1 MTIMISSHILEE
13 LSKVANVFGIINN
26 GKLIKE
32 LTEEKLKA
40 ECEEKIEIITENTD
54 LATSI
59 LEENGIN
66 DFEVVEANTIH
77 LYGNQ
82 AKIPSI
88 NRLLVQHGVDI
99 NGIHIIGSSLEN
111 YYLNCIGNGG
121 N

>member
-1 MTIMISSHILEE
+1 
-13 LSKVANVFGIINN
+13 VFGIINH

-54 LATSI
+54 LASSI
-59 LEENGIN
+59 LEENDIK
-66 DFEVVEANTIH
+66 DFEVVEADKIH

-82 AKIPSI
+82 SKVPAI
-88 NRLLVQHGVDI
+88 NRMLVQHGVDI
-99 NGIHIIGSSLEN
+99 NGIHVIGSSLEN
-111 YYLNCIGNGG
+111 YYLSCIGNGG